1 MSVLVVGQFA
11 GDTEKFRQALTERG
25 AEFEQIAAH
34 AKTVGAIHHRF
45 GIGDGFVLVIDEWET
60 AEQFHAF
67 FSDPKMQQFISEIG
81 AAGGPPELTF
91 TEATSSPDQ
100 F

>member
-1 MSVLVVGQFA
+1 MSVLVIGKFQ
-11 GDTEKFRQALTERG
+11 GDTATFRQALQERG
-25 AEFEQIAAH
+25 AEFEAIGAR

-45 GIGDGFVLVIDEWET
+45 GIGDGYVLVVDEWES

-67 FSDPKMQQFISEIG
+67 FGDPELQQFVSEIG
-81 AAGGPPELTF
+81 AAGGPPELMF
-91 TEATSSPDQ
+91 VEAVSSPDQ